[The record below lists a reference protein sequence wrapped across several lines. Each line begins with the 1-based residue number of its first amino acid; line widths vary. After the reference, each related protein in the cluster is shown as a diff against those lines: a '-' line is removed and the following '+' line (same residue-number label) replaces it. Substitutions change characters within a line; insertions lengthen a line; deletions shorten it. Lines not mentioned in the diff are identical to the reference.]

1 MDTLQD
7 PEIWED
13 WFDRTV
19 KPLVDPAYYEL
30 SRAVWKALDDL
41 RADGEKLEGIH
52 RDRWELFAPA
62 PIKSAARVRTKLL
75 GDGVAC
81 TEDDALLAK
90 VLELGDLARFRV
102 VATLK
107 RDVTRCRKTLLS
119 PDAKRFLERYDVH
132 KFKDFVRDEGLR
144 KPLVGHRALQVVV
157 GVPCDGVVVRVEVQ
171 IMTLLQ
177 HVWDRRNHAM
187 YEWLRERQGRGDEE
201 VDDLR
206 IDDHSVAESLH
217 AIDALADHNF
227 DRFLALRRQG

>member
-1 MDTLQD
+1 MSPLGD
-7 PEIWED
+7 PDVWD
-13 WFDRTV
+13 GWFHRNI
-19 KPLVDPAYYEL
+19 KPQVDPAYYEL
-30 SRAVWKALDDL
+30 SGAVSRALDAL
-41 RADGEKLEGIH
+41 RAEGEAQEGLH

-75 GDGVAC
+75 ADGVAC
-81 TEDDALLAK
+81 DEEALVAK

-107 RDVTRCRKTLLS
+107 CDVTRCRKALLS
-119 PDAKRFLERYDVH
+119 ADAKRFLGRYDVH

-187 YEWLRERQGRGDEE
+187 YEWLREREGRGDEE
-201 VDDLR
+201 VDELR

-217 AIDALADHNF
+217 ALDALADHNF
-227 DRFLALRRQG
+227 KRFLALRRQG